1 MNKALL
7 IIDMQLMPFL
17 WKNYGGKE
25 IYNEQKLLDNTQ
37 KLIEKARICE
47 VPVYYILFTE
57 QEGSMRAKNQPLW
70 QVHPQIAPKEKDRII
85 VKYHADSF
93 FETDL
98 HALLQK
104 DGITDIIVCGVQT
117 EFCVDTT
124 IRSAFSYGYHST
136 LAMDAHSTFDSEL
149 LKAEAIISHHNSILT
164 QFTDIIT
171 TDDIDFHK

>member
-1 MNKALL
+1 
-7 IIDMQLMPFL
+7 
-17 WKNYGGKE
+17 
-25 IYNEQKLLDNTQ
+25 
-37 KLIEKARICE
+37 
-47 VPVYYILFTE
+47 
-57 QEGSMRAKNQPLW
+57 MRAKNQPLW

-124 IRSAFSYGYHST
+124 IRSAFSHGYHS
-136 LAMDAHSTFDSEL
+136 H
-149 LKAEAIISHHNSILT
+149 
-164 QFTDIIT
+164 
-171 TDDIDFHK
+171 